1 MRALIT
7 GVTGQDGYY
16 LSKLLNNKGY
26 EVWGLSRQSFSLSGT
41 HKVDLRDT
49 DALRNCIR
57 EVQPDEVYHL
67 GGMSSPIEGQGKPRE
82 CIETGASICTIL
94 SLCKD
99 AKILNA
105 SSCSVFGVP
114 YYTPQDEAHPIQ
126 PINSYGS
133 MKAYTH
139 FMTANEREH
148 NNTFACNAILYHHES
163 PHRSR
168 NFFTQR
174 LITSAIRISQG
185 HLVPYIK
192 YSRWGILFSSP
203 HASSRCPMISDV
215 SFLSIAISHN
225 IADVYDI
232 MRGDPIALILNTAF
246 SILFSFSITSQL
258 LVASSLIIYI
268 SHLCSPYQVLAIKN
282 CNQFDYRIASVVLRT
297 ATMYG

>member
-139 FMTANEREH
+139 FMTANEREY

-185 HLVPYIK
+185 HDELITIYNPEGFRDIGFAGEYAEAMWEILQEDKPDDYVVATGHAVTYYELAKFILEATGLDESYIRIVNDNAPSN
-192 YSRWGILFSSP
+192 YL
-203 HASSRCPMISDV
+203 
-215 SFLSIAISHN
+215 
-225 IADVYDI
+225 
-232 MRGDPIALILNTAF
+232 GDPTRIKKQTGWEARATVR
-246 SILFSFSITSQL
+246 Q
-258 LVASSLIIYI
+258 IIQEMTDAHI
-268 SHLCSPYQVLAIKN
+268 NK
-282 CNQFDYRIASVVLRT
+282 R
-297 ATMYG
+297 